1 MSNLALLFGPV
12 GPEVLIILLLIVLL
26 FGAGRIPK
34 LARSTGEAIGEFR
47 RGREETD
54 NEDITETDTT
64 TESQDGKSTSSNSVD
79 TETARADQ

>member
-1 MSNLALLFGPV
+1 MYDLALLFGPV

-54 NEDITETDTT
+54 NEAVAEPDTT
-64 TESQDGKSTSSNSVD
+64 TDSQNGESTGTERVD
-79 TETARADQ
+79 TETAQVDQ

>member
-1 MSNLALLFGPV
+1 MYDPTLLFGPV

-54 NEDITETDTT
+54 NEDPTGTDTP
-64 TESQDGKSTSSNSVD
+64 TESRTEESTGSERVD
-79 TETARADQ
+79 TERARVD